1 MDWKTERAKLLE
13 KVDSGLQEYVADPA
27 ERAGIGPF
35 GAGLSAGISAAADF
49 FTPEDATDAALMAVG
64 GPLLG
69 KLGKIGKAKKLN
81 KVLGTEVKL
90 ERRADA
96 ALEKVDLK
104 DIKKQ
109 VMTREPERGM
119 VDDEI
124 FTGGYA
130 NNLARKDKKRKLKDK
145 KKHLQDMSKY
155 NIE

>member
-69 KLGKIGKAKKLN
+69 KLGKIGQAKKLN
-81 KVLGTEVKL
+81 KVLGRAKGGITKTEKA
-90 ERRADA
+90 AD
-96 ALEKVDLK
+96 
-104 DIKKQ
+104 
-109 VMTREPERGM
+109 
-119 VDDEI
+119 
-124 FTGGYA
+124 
-130 NNLARKDKKRKLKDK
+130 KLKYAEEVVDYADTDWTKGMAKEVFNPTTNKWEKAK
-145 KKHLQDMSKY
+145 KAWEKTK
-155 NIE
+155 